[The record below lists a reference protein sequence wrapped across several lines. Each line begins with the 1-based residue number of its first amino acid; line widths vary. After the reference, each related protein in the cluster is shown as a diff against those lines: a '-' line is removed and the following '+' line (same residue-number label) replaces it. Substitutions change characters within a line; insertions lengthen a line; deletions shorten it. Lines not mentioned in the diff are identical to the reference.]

1 MSDHAIL
8 SPSGATRWMACT
20 PSARLEEFFVDSGSD
35 FAREGTLAH
44 NLCEMGLRTHY
55 GMIEKG
61 DLTEFAKLTNDP
73 MYNPTMQDH
82 VDNYVA
88 FVVEQFEEMKKE
100 DPGAV
105 IFIEKKLD
113 ITEYVPEGFGTGDA
127 VLISNRVLKIIDL
140 KYGQGVR
147 VECEKNKQ
155 MMLYGLGALK
165 AFDFMYDV
173 EEVEMIIYQP
183 RMSNISSY
191 VTPAAELLHWAET
204 ELKPKARQAYNGEGE
219 FNPGN
224 HCKFC
229 KAKAQC
235 KYLAE
240 YNLRIAKY
248 EFRDEFF
255 LTDEEV
261 ADILNRSSMFTDW
274 IEAVKKFAFKQAL
287 NGKQWPGYKLVE
299 GRSNRKYSDEIKVIE
314 TLKANGISED
324 VMYTR
329 SLLGI
334 TAMEKAISKKTF
346 NALLNDLVYK
356 PSGANNLITMSSTS
370 PTVIL
375 MVLGFNYCFC
385 ALRFST
391 LLRMDH
397 TVVREKI
404 LNFSI
409 TNKVASSTE
418 RPLNRRIV

>member
-8 SPSGATRWMACT
+8 SPSGATRWMTCT

-44 NLCEMGLRTHY
+44 NLGELGLQLHFAMGDYEDDYSILRQ
-55 GMIEKG
+55 
-61 DLTEFAKLTNDP
+61 LQRDP

-88 FVVEQFEEMKKE
+88 FVIEEFEALRKE
-100 DPGAV
+100 DPSAV

-165 AFDFMYDV
+165 AFYFMYDV

-183 RMSNISSY
+183 RMSNISRY
-191 VTPAAELLHWAET
+191 AMPAEELRHWAET

-219 FNPGN
+219 FNAGN

-235 KYLAE
+235 KALAE
-240 YNLRIAKY
+240 YNLRIARY
-248 EFRDEFF
+248 EFRDEF
-255 LTDEEV
+255 LLQDDEV
-261 ADILNRSSMFTDW
+261 KDILDRASMFTDW

-314 TLKANGISED
+314 VLKENGIPED
-324 VMYTR
+324 KIYTR

-334 TAMEKAISKKTF
+334 TAMEKSITKAKF

-356 PSGANNLITMSSTS
+356 PSGA
-370 PTVIL
+370 PTLVPDTDKRS
-375 MVLGFNYCFC
+375 VFTG
-385 ALRFST
+385 
-391 LLRMDH
+391 
-397 TVVREKI
+397 
-404 LNFSI
+404 
-409 TNKVASSTE
+409 KVEAAEDFKDFIETE
-418 RPLNRRIV
+418 D

>member
-44 NLCEMGLRTHY
+44 NLGEVQLRMFLTPQDERKSVY
-55 GMIEKG
+55 YD
-61 DLTEFAKLTNDP
+61 DLVNEHNLLTSDP
-73 MYNPTMQDH
+73 MYNPAMQDH

-88 FVVEQFEEMKKE
+88 FVIEEFEALRKE
-100 DPGAV
+100 DPSAV

-191 VTPAAELLHWAET
+191 AMPAEELRHWAET

-219 FNPGN
+219 FNAGN

-235 KYLAE
+235 KALAE
-240 YNLRIAKY
+240 YNLRIARY

-255 LTDEEV
+255 LQDEEV
-261 ADILNRSSMFTDW
+261 KDILDRASMFTDW

-287 NGKQWPGYKLVE
+287 SGKQWPGYKLVE
-299 GRSNRKYSDEIKVIE
+299 GRSNRKYTDEFKVAE
-314 TLKANGISED
+314 VLKENGIKED
-324 VMYTR
+324 LIYSR

-334 TAMEKAISKKTF
+334 TAMEKSITKAKF

-356 PSGANNLITMSSTS
+356 PSGA
-370 PTVIL
+370 PTLVPDTDKRS
-375 MVLGFNYCFC
+375 VFTG
-385 ALRFST
+385 
-391 LLRMDH
+391 
-397 TVVREKI
+397 
-404 LNFSI
+404 
-409 TNKVASSTE
+409 KVEAADDFKDFIETE
-418 RPLNRRIV
+418 D

>member
-1 MSDHAIL
+1 VSDHAIL

-44 NLCEMGLRTHY
+44 NLGELFLRAFLDVSNDHA
-55 GMIEKG
+55 E
-61 DLTEFAKLTNDP
+61 DLVYEAGILKADP
-73 MYNPTMQDH
+73 MYDPTMQDH

-88 FVVEQFEEMKKE
+88 FVVEQYEEMKKE
-100 DPGAV
+100 DPSAV

-113 ITEYVPEGFGTGDA
+113 ITAYVPEGFGTGDT

-191 VTPAAELLHWAET
+191 SMPAAELLHWAET
-204 ELKPKARQAYNGEGE
+204 ELRPKARQAYNGEGE
-219 FNPGN
+219 FNPGS

-261 ADILNRSSMFTDW
+261 ADILDRSSMFTDW
-274 IEAVKKFAFKQAL
+274 IESVKKFAFKQAL
-287 NGKQWPGYKLVE
+287 EGRQWPGYKLVE
-299 GRSNRKYSDEIKVIE
+299 GRSTRRYADTDKVVE
-314 TLKANGISED
+314 TLKANGIPEE
-324 VMYTR
+324 VIYTR

-356 PSGANNLITMSSTS
+356 PSGA
-370 PTVIL
+370 PTLVPDTDKRPVFTGKADAANDFEDFI
-375 MVLGFNYCFC
+375 
-385 ALRFST
+385 
-391 LLRMDH
+391 
-397 TVVREKI
+397 E
-404 LNFSI
+404 
-409 TNKVASSTE
+409 TE
-418 RPLNRRIV
+418 D

>member
-44 NLCEMGLRTHY
+44 NLGELWLQTHFGMGDYEAINAERRAL
-55 GMIEKG
+55 E
-61 DLTEFAKLTNDP
+61 ADP
-73 MYNPTMQDH
+73 MYNATMQDH

-88 FVVEQFEEMKKE
+88 FVIEQYEELKKE
-100 DPGAV
+100 DPSAV

-191 VTPAAELLHWAET
+191 AMPAAELLHWADT
-204 ELKPKARQAYNGEGE
+204 ELRPKARQAYNGEGE

-261 ADILNRSSMFTDW
+261 ADIMDRASMFTDW

-287 NGKQWPGYKLVE
+287 DGKQWPGYKLVE
-299 GRSNRKYSDEIKVIE
+299 GRSNRRYSDEFKVAE
-314 TLKANGISED
+314 VLKQNGIPED
-324 VMYTR
+324 KIYTR

-334 TAMEKAISKKTF
+334 TALEKAISKAKF

-356 PSGANNLITMSSTS
+356 PSGA
-370 PTVIL
+370 PTLVPDTDKRP
-375 MVLGFNYCFC
+375 VFTG
-385 ALRFST
+385 
-391 LLRMDH
+391 
-397 TVVREKI
+397 
-404 LNFSI
+404 
-409 TNKVASSTE
+409 KVEASDDFKDFIETE
-418 RPLNRRIV
+418 D

>member
-44 NLCEMGLRTHY
+44 NLGELGLSNFLRLLSEEDY
-55 GMIEKG
+55 LAELAIFK
-61 DLTEFAKLTNDP
+61 ADP
-73 MYNPTMQDH
+73 MYNATMQDH

-88 FVVEQFEEMKKE
+88 FVIEQYEELKKE
-100 DPGAV
+100 DPSAV

-127 VLISNRVLKIIDL
+127 VLLSNRVLKIIDL

-173 EEVEMIIYQP
+173 QEVEMIIYQP

-191 VTPAAELLHWAET
+191 SMMAYDLLHWADT
-204 ELKPKARQAYNGEGE
+204 ELRPKARQAYNGEGE

-261 ADILNRSSMFTDW
+261 ADIMDRASMFTDW

-287 NGKQWPGYKLVE
+287 EGKQWPGYKLVE
-299 GRSNRKYSDEIKVIE
+299 GRSNRKYSDELKVAE
-314 TLKANGISED
+314 VLKQNGIPED
-324 VMYTR
+324 KIYTR

-334 TAMEKAISKKTF
+334 TALEKAISKAKF

-356 PSGANNLITMSSTS
+356 PSGA
-370 PTVIL
+370 PTLVPDTDKRP
-375 MVLGFNYCFC
+375 VFTG
-385 ALRFST
+385 
-391 LLRMDH
+391 
-397 TVVREKI
+397 
-404 LNFSI
+404 
-409 TNKVASSTE
+409 KVEASDDFKDFIETE
-418 RPLNRRIV
+418 D